1 MDVWPEVITPS
12 TGTVSPGN
20 TRKSSPTPTSSAGTV
35 RSSPSRTTRA
45 VRGVR
50 WDEAL
55 DAGAGARHGQF
66 FQQAAQ
72 LHDEGHFAS
81 GEILADD
88 HRGDEG
94 DGDEHVRFDVKGR
107 DKANDGF
114 KDDGHAAE
122 DDGHPRRV
130 ERQRQKAKDA
140 DEQRDRG
147 DGQKRD
153 VLARAA
159 PFEEPF
165 QYFHVPAPL
174 QGLYVSIIHIG
185 VWVVK

>member
-1 MDVWPEVITPS
+1 M
-12 TGTVSPGN
+12 
-20 TRKSSPTPTSSAGTV
+20 
-35 RSSPSRTTRA
+35 
-45 VRGVR
+45 RGVR
-50 WDEAL
+50 VDEAL
-55 DAGAGARHGQF
+55 DTRAGARHGQF

-72 LHDEGHFAS
+72 LHDEGHFAG

-130 ERQRQKAKDA
+130 ERQGQKLKDA

-147 DGQKRD
+147 NGQKSN

-159 PFEEPF
+159 PFENRSSTF
-165 QYFHVPAPL
+165 MFPL
-174 QGLYVSIIHIG
+174 LYRACTTLLYI
-185 VWVVK
+185 

>member
-1 MDVWPEVITPS
+1 M
-12 TGTVSPGN
+12 
-20 TRKSSPTPTSSAGTV
+20 
-35 RSSPSRTTRA
+35 
-45 VRGVR
+45 
-50 WDEAL
+50 DEAL

-72 LHDEGHFAS
+72 LHDEGHFAG

-88 HRGDEG
+88 HRGDKG

-114 KDDGHAAE
+114 EDDGHAAE

-130 ERQRQKAKDA
+130 KRQGQKAKDA

-153 VLARAA
+153 VLAHAA

-165 QYFHVPAPL
+165 QCFHVPAPL
-174 QGLYVSIIHIG
+174 QGWYGSIIHIG
-185 VWVVK
+185 V